1 MFIIYLIKGGFQVM
15 YYILT
20 AIAVIFILLIPE
32 FIKFA
37 RIKHM
42 KSLGYRYEGDELV
55 RIQENDHKAN

>member
-1 MFIIYLIKGGFQVM
+1 M

-20 AIAVIFILLIPE
+20 AIAVIFILLLPE
-32 FIKFA
+32 FIKLA

-55 RIQENDHKAN
+55 RIQENDHKVN